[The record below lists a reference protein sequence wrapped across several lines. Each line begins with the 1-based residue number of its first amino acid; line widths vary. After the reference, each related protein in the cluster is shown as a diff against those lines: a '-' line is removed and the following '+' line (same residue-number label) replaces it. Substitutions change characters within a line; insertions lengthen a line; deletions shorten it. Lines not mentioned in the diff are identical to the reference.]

1 MAYNTKLLDGI
12 VVFAGVVEEGGFSA
26 AAKRLGHT
34 TSHVS
39 KSVAALERR
48 LGVRLL
54 NRTTRSVSL
63 TDDGRAYYDR
73 CRVIL
78 DVAEEATALAE
89 ERRVTPTGILRLNA
103 PVSFGLSHLSRLLP
117 AFLATY
123 PEVTLD
129 VELNDRMVDIVA
141 EGFDLAI
148 RIGALDESSLIST
161 RLGQSRGVV
170 VATPDYWDRHG
181 RPSRPSDLRHH
192 ACISYSN
199 LAAPQDWVFQTAPG
213 IEETVKVPIRALAN
227 SAELETAFALAGT
240 GATRLPAFTCQAE
253 IDAGELEIVLADY
266 ETAPMGIFAVYPHR
280 AHLSVKVRAMV
291 DFLRDQLQ
299 R

>member
-12 VVFAGVVEEGGFSA
+12 VVFAGVVEDGGFSA

-240 GATRLPAFTCQAE
+240 GVTRLPAFTCQAE